1 MLDMNLVIARNI
13 MAQLKR
19 NNKKQVE
26 LAAGIGVSKQILNKI
41 LSGARMVNAIEL
53 HQIADYFGIAM
64 EELMEQP
71 KSGEETNVVRA
82 FMGKVTSDAAKE
94 ALAVADE
101 LADMILFHARVRE
114 NSEAMMETWEI

>member
-1 MLDMNLVIARNI
+1 MLDLNLVIARNI
-13 MAQLKR
+13 MTQLKR

-26 LAAGIGVSKQILNKI
+26 LAAGIGVSKQVINKI

-71 KSGEETNVVRA
+71 KSDEEITWCEHSWVRLLR
-82 FMGKVTSDAAKE
+82 MLQRKH
-94 ALAVADE
+94 LQ
-101 LADMILFHARVRE
+101 
-114 NSEAMMETWEI
+114 

>member
-1 MLDMNLVIARNI
+1 MLDMNMIIARNI
-13 MAQLKR
+13 VAQLKK

-26 LAAGIGVSKQILNKI
+26 LAAGIGISKSAINKI

-53 HQIADYFGIAM
+53 HQIAEYFGIKM
-64 EELMEQP
+64 EELLECP
-71 KSGEETNVVRA
+71 DNSEEINVVRA
-82 FMGKVTSDAAKE
+82 FMGKVSSVEAKE
-94 ALAVADE
+94 ALAIADE